1 MNLTLL
7 SRYELAAFFVFSLT
21 VLGEIYMLFQT
32 IAVIEIGR
40 IFALFNRTRNI
51 ICSLIIM
58 ENCMMTSP
66 QLIAD
71 SYERYRASVYLYIY
85 NRVNNK
91 EEAEDLSQDVFVR
104 LMDYKQMLRPDTVK
118 FFIYTISRNLVND
131 YLRRYYKKQEVTSYM
146 YDVVKVAH
154 DEVESGVI
162 ADDLLTL
169 EKRRIAFLPLQRRK
183 IYVMSRF
190 EDKSIMDISEEL
202 NLSRRTVENHL
213 FISRRE
219 VREYMQ
225 QCI

>member
-1 MNLTLL
+1 
-7 SRYELAAFFVFSLT
+7 
-21 VLGEIYMLFQT
+21 
-32 IAVIEIGR
+32 
-40 IFALFNRTRNI
+40 
-51 ICSLIIM
+51 M

-66 QLIAD
+66 QLIVD
-71 SYERYRASVYLYIY
+71 SYERYRSSVYQYIY

-104 LMDYKQMLRPDTVK
+104 LMDYKQMLCSDTVK

-146 YDVVKVAH
+146 YDVVKVVH

-169 EKRRIAFLPLQRRK
+169 EKRRIAYLPQQRRK

-219 VREYMQ
+219 VREYVRQ
-225 QCI
+225 GI